1 MKVRILDTPGLA
13 DTRGIY
19 QDELH
24 KKSIATQIG
33 EHITSVSAVL
43 ILVNG
48 TVPRITVGTN
58 YALYALSAL
67 FPKTLVNNIA
77 FLFSNTP
84 TLLALNVS
92 NDAIPSALT
101 GAPRF
106 LLDNP
111 IALKRKC
118 LEVEDIWDNNEKKK
132 KEMERLVHSAERRAL
147 KTLVALFDWLDN
159 LEPQPTTEI
168 VTLYERSQAIE
179 VKITN
184 TLAQVRQASDKR
196 AEIDKLMRKYQR
208 KPTVRFLPSLHSAL
222 EPYARWMQDVDALS
236 NFETIITEPF
246 WKQQPAPTLN
256 YLCTTPYCYSTC
268 GVRHSLASVLLLLPV
283 QLKSCPECTHPHL
296 FHFHLRSE
304 WVRVQDTQVSVE
316 NDLKG
321 GSEMEKNDNETTM
334 ALTATSRR
342 ALSNLNRIINESMGE
357 LARSAAEYAHLSL
370 SGCFSAPLERAISL
384 VEQQCKGMEEKGV
397 DREQLEMVRCSL
409 EEMKERLD
417 LLREAQKRSSKGH
430 IASAGGGSEE
440 QMV

>member
-1 MKVRILDTPGLA
+1 MA

-19 QDELH
+19 QDRLH
-24 KKSIATQIG
+24 KKSIARQIK
-33 EHITSVSAVL
+33 EHIASVNAVL

-58 YALYALSAL
+58 YALSALSAL

-92 NDAIPSALT
+92 KDAIPSALT

-111 IALKRKC
+111 IALKKRC
-118 LEVEDIWDNNEKKK
+118 LEFKDVWDKNGKGR

-168 VTLYERSQAIE
+168 VTLYEKSQAIE
-179 VKITN
+179 VKITD

-196 AEIDKLMRKYQR
+196 AEIDELMSKHQR
-208 KPTVRFLPSLHSAL
+208 KSTVRFLPYLHPAL
-222 EPYARWMQDVDALS
+222 ESYARWTQKVDAFS
-236 NFETIITEPF
+236 NFETIITKPF
-246 WKQQPAPTLN
+246 WKQQPASTLN
-256 YLCTTPYCYSTC
+256 YLCTTPDCYSTC
-268 GVRHSLASVLLLLPV
+268 GVQHSLASILLLLPV
-283 QLKSCPECTHPHL
+283 QLTSCPECTHPHL

-304 WVRVQDTQVSVE
+304 WVRMHDVQMSVQS
-316 NDLKG
+316 DMIG
-321 GSEMEKNDNETTM
+321 GSETAKSENETTV
-334 ALTATSRR
+334 ALTVTSRR
-342 ALSNLNRIINESMGE
+342 ALSNLNRIVNDSMSE

-370 SGCFSAPLERAISL
+370 SGCFSAPLEREIL
-384 VEQQCKGMEEKGV
+384 LLEQQCKGMEEKGV
-397 DREQLEMVRCSL
+397 DPEQLEMVRRSMK
-409 EEMKERLD
+409 EMKARLD

-430 IASAGGGSEE
+430 TTGAGGSLEG
-440 QMV
+440 QVV